1 MIKVYLDYGSATE
14 WIATF
19 RSDSLF
25 MECLSA
31 LEEVANVSSAD
42 LIERVVEESDDE

>member
-1 MIKVYLDYGSATE
+1 MIKVYLDYGSTTE

-19 RSDSLF
+19 CSDSLY

-31 LEEVANVSSAD
+31 LEQVANVESAD
-42 LIERVVEESDDE
+42 LIERVEEE